1 VSGIL
6 KEYLEKMMS
15 NEFLQG
21 LIIVVFAIA
30 GTLFVVASYGLYLAF
45 KEPIK
50 DE

>member
-1 VSGIL
+1 
-6 KEYLEKMMS
+6 MT

-21 LIIVVFAIA
+21 LIIVTFAVC
-30 GTLFVVASYGLYLAF
+30 GSLLVVSGYTLYKLF

>member
-1 VSGIL
+1 VIFQQ
-6 KEYLEKMMS
+6 YLEIMMS

-21 LIIVVFAIA
+21 LIIVVFAVC
-30 GTLFVVASYGLYLAF
+30 GTLLTVASYGLYKAF